1 MGMLFDS
8 IVLGENQ
15 MIYFNVVLSKKT
27 TAVVCTSMLKETIE
41 YYIQNY
47 IQISTDC
54 YLLLLNASKAFGRWL

>member
-27 TAVVCTSMLKETIE
+27 SAVVCTSMLKETIE